1 MIRGLIGLIG
11 ISRAAILSAV
21 DASLKRLE
29 TIYIGLLQIHRYD
42 PSVKPEETMKAFHD
56 LVQSGKVRYIGAS
69 SMWAYQFAT
78 LQFTAEKH
86 NWTKFISIQ
95 NQYNLRY
102 REEEREMNTF
112 CKETGVG
119 LLACSPNSGGMLE
132 RPSFRRENDS
142 LK

>member
-1 MIRGLIGLIG
+1 
-11 ISRAAILSAV
+11 
-21 DASLKRLE
+21 
-29 TIYIGLLQIHRYD
+29 
-42 PSVKPEETMKAFHD
+42 MKALHD
-56 LVQSGKVRYIGAS
+56 LAQSGKVRYIGAS
-69 SMWAYQFAT
+69 SMFHVGLPICHSTIYCR
-78 LQFTAEKH
+78 EH
-86 NWTKFISIQ
+86 GWTKLISMQ

-102 REEEREMNTF
+102 REEEREMNKF